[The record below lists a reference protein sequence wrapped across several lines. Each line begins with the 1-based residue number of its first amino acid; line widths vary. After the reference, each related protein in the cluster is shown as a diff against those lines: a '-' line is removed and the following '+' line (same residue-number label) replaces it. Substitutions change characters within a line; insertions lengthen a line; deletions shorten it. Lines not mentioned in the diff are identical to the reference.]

1 MKPTDPPVRSVF
13 DCNVFLQ
20 AMANPAGPAGAC
32 FSEVQ
37 SGRISL
43 FVSRSILAELA
54 EVASRPVLARK
65 LNLSAARTDAFV
77 EDVSAY
83 ATLVDPVPSV
93 FVHPKDPKDS
103 MYVDLAIAAVRM

>member
-20 AMANPAGPAGAC
+20 AMANPARPAGAC

-37 SGRISL
+37 AGRISL

-54 EVASRPVLARK
+54 EVASRTVL
-65 LNLSAARTDAFV
+65 
-77 EDVSAY
+77 
-83 ATLVDPVPSV
+83 VPNSIYPQLDR
-93 FVHPKDPKDS
+93 FICGRRLRIRD
-103 MYVDLAIAAVRM
+103 IG